1 MKINVPSNPDT
12 QWLAFNISDAS
23 IQSLHTYLSWAKI
36 YWIFKVFYSNIL
48 NTDTIYNL
56 LSKSQ
61 PVQLSIFTQKFNN
74 ALVFCTDSLVQHLQ
88 FLYDGYFPGGTGQHD
103 SHEDPEEGLRPL
115 QQGGGPRWYGR
126 SSVTMQCCW
135 ITWHK
140 VKKR

>member
-1 MKINVPSNPDT
+1 M
-12 QWLAFNISDAS
+12 
-23 IQSLHTYLSWAKI
+23 Y
-36 YWIFKVFYSNIL
+36 YSNIL

-115 QQGGGPRWYGR
+115 QQGGGPR
-126 SSVTMQCCW
+126 
-135 ITWHK
+135 
-140 VKKR
+140 

>member
-36 YWIFKVFYSNIL
+36 YWIFKVYYSNIL

-61 PVQLSIFTQKFNN
+61 PVQLSIFTHRNSTMPLYFVQIHWFSIFNSFMMVIFLVGLVSMILMRTLRKDYARYSKEEDLDDMVGPLSLCN
-74 ALVFCTDSLVQHLQ
+74 AV
-88 FLYDGYFPGGTGQHD
+88 
-103 SHEDPEEGLRPL
+103 E
-115 QQGGGPRWYGR
+115 
-126 SSVTMQCCW
+126 
-135 ITWHK
+135 
-140 VKKR
+140 